1 MGLVVGAGS
10 ATVGGDLPL
19 VVDQPDGSRIAAI
32 PGGETWQVTMAGNQ
46 LVLSSPA
53 GWVSP
58 PLNAF
63 TLAAVQPGVPVRVNG
78 RGYRGAAEFLR
89 DRTGLTV
96 VNRVD
101 MEGYLLGVVTAEM
114 GRRSSIELAALR
126 AQAVVSR
133 TYALRNL
140 GRWRAQGF
148 DLYATVADQAYGG
161 IGAESPEARVAV
173 SDTRGRVLTYNGAL
187 IEAFFYSTCGGRTAG
202 GVEVFRGAVGP
213 YLRSVSDAAPDGSAY
228 CSISPRFH
236 WHEEW
241 TGESL
246 RATLQRNLPREAGVG
261 IGETQAVT
269 DVRITRRTGSGRA
282 DQLAIELGGSEVR
295 VDGPA
300 IRRVLRGPSGE
311 LLRSATFNLVVTGAG
326 RTVTRLTADGMG
338 AGHGVGFC
346 QWGAVGRARAG
357 QGFEQIL
364 AAYYPGTTLERRY

>member
-19 VVDQPDGSRIAAI
+19 VVDQPDGSRIATI
-32 PGGETWQVTMAGNQ
+32 PGGETWQVTVAGNQ
-46 LVLSSPA
+46 LVVSSPA

-58 PLNAF
+58 PLDAF
-63 TLAAVQPGVPVRVNG
+63 TLAAVQPGAPVRVNG
-78 RGYRGAAEFLR
+78 RGYRGVAEFLR

-96 VNRVD
+96 VNRVG

-114 GRRSSIELAALR
+114 GRRSSVELAALR

-202 GVEVFRGAVGP
+202 ERKSFDA
-213 YLRSVSDAAPDGSAY
+213 RSARISVRCRMRRRMDRRTAA
-228 CSISPRFH
+228 SPRAFIG
-236 WHEEW
+236 
-241 TGESL
+241 TRSGPVS
-246 RATLQRNLPREAGVG
+246 RFVPRC
-261 IGETQAVT
+261 
-269 DVRITRRTGSGRA
+269 
-282 DQLAIELGGSEVR
+282 
-295 VDGPA
+295 
-300 IRRVLRGPSGE
+300 
-311 LLRSATFNLVVTGAG
+311 SAT
-326 RTVTRLTADGMG
+326 
-338 AGHGVGFC
+338 C
-346 QWGAVGRARAG
+346 
-357 QGFEQIL
+357 
-364 AAYYPGTTLERRY
+364 PERRGRDSERLRP